1 MNKLP
6 EFFGLDIG
14 NHTIKVAQVKYKS
27 TRSVELLALGN
38 HVSNIGN
45 VDLNNTGVQSEIV
58 DGIRHAKESAGITA
72 TKVVAALPESSIFTR
87 LIMLPD
93 VPDKEL
99 EQAVYNEA
107 SQYLPIPVSEV
118 QLDFIP
124 INKVNVEGRKLIR
137 ALLVAA
143 PKKLTNSFMKIMEI
157 AGLELIALET
167 ETIASARAITFR
179 RSFNDSVLVIDFGA
193 SGTDISVLK
202 GNNLIFSQS
211 IGTGSDSLT
220 KAIANDFGLD
230 LIQAEQYKRT
240 YGLNKE
246 QADGKILNALSPV
259 MDVIIN
265 EINKTINYFRA
276 HLQESSPT
284 KVILVGDGANLPGL
298 STYLT
303 TKLGITSQI
312 VNPISEL
319 KVSSILLGRIA
330 QMSTAGFAVSI
341 GLAMK
346 NN

>member
-27 TRSVELLALGN
+27 AKNIELLALGN
-38 HVSNIGN
+38 YISNTGN
-45 VDLNNTGVQSEIV
+45 TDLNNTGVQNEIA
-58 DGIRHAKESAGITA
+58 DNIRHAKESAGITA

-124 INKVNVEGRKLIR
+124 INKVNVEGRKLVR
-137 ALLVAA
+137 TLLVAA
-143 PKKLTNSFMKIMEI
+143 PKKLTNSFMSIMSI

-167 ETIASARAITFR
+167 ETIASARAITFGQ
-179 RSFNDSVLVIDFGA
+179 SFNDSVLVIDFGA

-220 KAIANDFGLD
+220 KAISNDFGLD
-230 LIQAEQYKRT
+230 LIQSEQYKRT
-240 YGLNKE
+240 YGLNQD
-246 QADGKILNALSPV
+246 QADGKILKSLTPV

-298 STYLT
+298 SAYIT
-303 TKLGITSQI
+303 THLGITSQR
-312 VNPISEL
+312 VNPISKL
-319 KVSSILLGRIA
+319 KVSLTLQGRLA

>member
-14 NHTIKVAQVKYKS
+14 NHTIKVAQVAYKS
-27 TRSVELLALGN
+27 ARSAELLALGN
-38 HVSNIGN
+38 HISNVGN
-45 VDLNNTGVQSEIV
+45 INFNNTGAQNEVA
-58 DGIRHAKESAGITA
+58 DGIRRAKESAGITA

-93 VPDKEL
+93 VSDKEL

-124 INKVNVEGRKLIR
+124 INKVNIEGRKLIR

-143 PKKLTNSFMKIMEI
+143 PKKLTNSFMKIMDI
-157 AGLELIALET
+157 AGLDLIALET
-167 ETIASARAITFR
+167 ETIASARAITFKQ
-179 RSFNDSVLVIDFGA
+179 SFNGSVLVIDFGA

-202 GNNLIFSQS
+202 GSNLIFSQS

-230 LIQAEQYKRT
+230 IMQAEQYKRT
-240 YGLNKE
+240 YGLNKD
-246 QADGKILNALSPV
+246 QADGKISNALSPV

-284 KVILVGDGANLPGL
+284 KIILIGDGANLPGL
-298 STYLT
+298 SSYLT
-303 TKLGITSQI
+303 AKLGIISQL
-312 VNPISEL
+312 VNPVSQL
-319 KVSSILLGRIA
+319 KVSSILLSRVA
-330 QMSTAGFAVSI
+330 QISTAGFAVSI